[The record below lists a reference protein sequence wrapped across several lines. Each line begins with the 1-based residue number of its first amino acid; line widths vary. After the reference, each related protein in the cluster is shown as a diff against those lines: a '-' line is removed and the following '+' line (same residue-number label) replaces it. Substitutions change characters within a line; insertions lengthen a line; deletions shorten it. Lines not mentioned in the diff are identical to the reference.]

1 MDIRHKRSHAPDR
14 ALEAVAL
21 LAGGPRTF
29 GDLRSGLGLSGSVAA
44 RLLARLAVG
53 GWVVRGEAA
62 WALGPAAARLVPGDL
77 RLRRIQELLDGLRDA
92 AGGTALL
99 VEPAPESDPPAL
111 RCAAKSVAED
121 GLAMQP
127 VGALRS
133 RWLCHPWSWFFLAA
147 LPEAQRRALIA
158 AEPER
163 DRLLPDFRSAGPAL
177 RTDGVVRQRVPGAVR
192 LAACVRGRDGLPVAA
207 VGIGLPGRPAA
218 AAIGRAAAALRAARQ
233 PLAAVIAG

>member
-1 MDIRHKRSHAPDR
+1 MKPPGKRSHAPDR

-29 GDLRSGLGLSGSVAA
+29 GDLRSSLGLSGSVAA
-44 RLLARLAVG
+44 RLLARLAIG

-62 WALGPAAARLVPGDL
+62 WSLGPSAARLVPGDL

-111 RCAAKSVAED
+111 RCCAKSVAED

-133 RWLCHPWSWFFLAA
+133 RWLSHPWSWFFLSA
-147 LPEAQRRALIA
+147 LPEAQRRAHIA
-158 AEPER
+158 ADPER
-163 DRLLPDFRSAGPAL
+163 LRLHPDFCAAGPAL
-177 RTDGVVRQRVPGAVR
+177 RADGVVRQQVPGAMR
-192 LAACVRGRDGLPVAA
+192 LAICLRGRDGQPVAA
-207 VGIGLPGRPAA
+207 AGIGLPGRPAA
-218 AAIGRAAAALRAARQ
+218 AAIGRAAAALRSVR
-233 PLAAVIAG
+233 PTLAAVVAS